1 MRFIV
6 VGVGFWGRKWIELLQ
21 TVPRASV
28 VAAVDKSDAAAQWSQ
43 QTYGIPCFPDL
54 AAAAQKTPTDAVLVV
69 TNPSQHKPVILEAL
83 QLQKHVLVEKPM
95 VTSMDEAAEIA
106 EAAEAAGGKV
116 MAAQGY
122 RFLKAAGL
130 VRERLALGDIGL
142 LQAVKIR
149 FRRHLPDVIGN
160 QEHSIY
166 ALPHSILLDMSVHHV
181 DLLRF
186 MTQAEVASV
195 AAVEHDTPDNAFKHP
210 SNALCLM
217 RLRGDIPVVWDGDW
231 CARGATTSWEGEW
244 QFVGSRG
251 RLFWDGVVD
260 EAFRTS
266 VRLEIPGQ
274 ETQELMS
281 NEPVQER
288 RLPLLEHFI
297 DSIEQGQQPEPSIE
311 DNRKTLAV
319 VFGSLESVLK
329 KQELRL

>member
-1 MRFIV
+1 M
-6 VGVGFWGRKWIELLQ
+6 
-21 TVPRASV
+21 
-28 VAAVDKSDAAAQWSQ
+28 
-43 QTYGIPCFPDL
+43 
-54 AAAAQKTPTDAVLVV
+54 
-69 TNPSQHKPVILEAL
+69 
-83 QLQKHVLVEKPM
+83 
-95 VTSMDEAAEIA
+95 
-106 EAAEAAGGKV
+106 
-116 MAAQGY
+116 
-122 RFLKAAGL
+122 
-130 VRERLALGDIGL
+130 VRERLAEGDIGE

-149 FRRHLPDVIGN
+149 FRKHLPEVIVN
-160 QEHSIY
+160 PEHSIY

-186 MTQAEVASV
+186 MTQREVISV
-195 AAVEHDTPDNAFKHP
+195 VAVEHDTPDNAFKHP

-217 RLRGDIPVVWDGDW
+217 RLQGQIPVVWDGDW
-231 CARGATTSWEGEW
+231 CARGPVTSWEGEW

-260 EAFRTS
+260 ESFRTS

-281 NEPVQER
+281 IEAVQER

-297 DSIEQGQQPEPSIE
+297 ESIERGQQPEPSIE

-329 KQELRL
+329 QQEVKL